1 MKRRHMERYEECCFR
16 NAGRLAERLRARR
29 ESGERLV
36 LANGCFD
43 LLHVGHVRYL
53 EGAAAHGEMLVVAL
67 NDDES
72 TRALKGSGR
81 PLFPEDERAE
91 MLLAIRWVDFVLI
104 FSEKTVDGVIR
115 ELRPDVHAKGT
126 DYTVE
131 SVPEIETAREVGCRT
146 VIVGDPKDHSSS
158 EIIERMDPGR

>member
-1 MKRRHMERYEECCFR
+1 MNRYNERYFR
-16 NAGRLAERLRARR
+16 DVSALTDGLRDRR

-43 LLHVGHVRYL
+43 MLHVGHIRYL
-53 EGAAAHGEMLVVAL
+53 EGASLHGEILVVAL

-72 TRALKGSGR
+72 TRRLKGAGR
-81 PLFPEDERAE
+81 PVFPEDERAE
-91 MLLAIRWVDFVLI
+91 MLLALRPVDFVLL
-104 FSEKTVDGVIR
+104 FSGETVDEIIR

-158 EIIERMDPGR
+158 EIIDLLGKKD

>member
-1 MKRRHMERYEECCFR
+1 MEKYKEKCFR
-16 NAGRLAERLRARR
+16 DVSALADRLRAGR
-29 ESGERLV
+29 EAGERLV

-43 LLHVGHVRYL
+43 LLHVGHIRYL
-53 EGAAAHGEMLVVAL
+53 DGAASHGDILVVAL

-72 TRALKGSGR
+72 TRMLKGSGR

-91 MLLAIRWVDFVLI
+91 MLLALRSVDFVLL
-104 FSEKTVDGVIR
+104 FSDKTVDGIIR

-126 DYTVE
+126 DYMVE
-131 SVPEIETAREVGCRT
+131 TVPEIETARDVGCMT

-158 EIIERMDPGR
+158 EIIDRLETES

>member
-1 MKRRHMERYEECCFR
+1 MNEGTDGYFR
-16 NAGRLAERLRARR
+16 DVAALAERLRTRR

-43 LLHVGHVRYL
+43 LLHVGHIRYL
-53 EGAAAHGEMLVVAL
+53 EEASTLGEILVVAL

-72 TRALKGSGR
+72 TRGLKGVGR
-81 PLFPEDERAE
+81 PLFCEDERAE
-91 MLLAIRWVDFVLI
+91 ILLALKAVDFVLL
-104 FSEKTVDGVIR
+104 FSEETVDRIIR

-158 EIIERMDPGR
+158 VIIGLLRKKD

>member
-1 MKRRHMERYEECCFR
+1 MERYRQECFR
-16 NAGRLAERLRARR
+16 DVSLLAEQLRARR
-29 ESGERLV
+29 DAGERLV

-53 EGAAAHGEMLVVAL
+53 EGAASHGEILVVAL

-72 TRALKGSGR
+72 TKALKGAGR

-91 MLLAIRWVDFVLI
+91 MLLAMRRVDFVLI
-104 FSEKTVDGVIR
+104 FSGETVDEIIR
-115 ELRPDVHAKGT
+115 ELRPDIHAKGT

-131 SVPEIETAREVGCRT
+131 SVPEMETAREVGCLT

-158 EIIERMDPGR
+158 GIIERIETER

>member
-1 MKRRHMERYEECCFR
+1 MNEGTERYFSDVSAL
-16 NAGRLAERLRARR
+16 AGRLEARR
-29 ESGERLV
+29 GKGERLV

-43 LLHVGHVRYL
+43 LLHVGHIRYL
-53 EGAAAHGEMLVVAL
+53 EEASAQGEILVVAL

-72 TRALKGSGR
+72 TRGLKGAGR
-81 PLFPEDERAE
+81 PVFPEDERAE
-91 MLLAIRWVDFVLI
+91 ILLALRCVDFVLL
-104 FSEKTVDGVIR
+104 FSGETVDRIIR
-115 ELRPDVHAKGT
+115 DLRPDVHAKGT

-158 EIIERMDPGR
+158 EIIGLMGEKD

>member
-1 MKRRHMERYEECCFR
+1 MNKNSERYFR
-16 NAGRLAERLRARR
+16 DVSVLTGRLRARR
-29 ESGERLV
+29 ENGERLV

-43 LLHVGHVRYL
+43 MLHVGHIRYL
-53 EGAAAHGEMLVVAL
+53 EEASSHGDILVVAL

-72 TRALKGSGR
+72 TERLKGAGR
-81 PLFPEDERAE
+81 PVFPEDERAE
-91 MLLAIRWVDFVLI
+91 MLLALRPVDFVLL
-104 FSEKTVDGVIR
+104 FSGETVDEIIR

-158 EIIERMDPGR
+158 EIIDLLGKKD

>member
-1 MKRRHMERYEECCFR
+1 MNVYEERCFR
-16 NAGRLAERLRARR
+16 DISVLADRLQARR
-29 ESGERLV
+29 EAGERLV

-43 LLHVGHVRYL
+43 MLHVGHIRYL
-53 EGAAAHGEMLVVAL
+53 EGAASHGGILVVAL

-81 PLFPEDERAE
+81 PVFPEDERAE
-91 MLLAIRWVDFVLI
+91 MLLALRPVDFVLL
-104 FSEKTVDGVIR
+104 FSGKTVDEIIR

-131 SVPEIETAREVGCRT
+131 SVPEVETAREVECIT
-146 VIVGDPKDHSSS
+146 VIVGDPKCHSSS
-158 EIIERMDPGR
+158 KIIGRLNTES

>member
-1 MKRRHMERYEECCFR
+1 MERKEENCFR
-16 NAGRLAERLRARR
+16 DMELLSSRLAARR
-29 ESGERLV
+29 EAGERLV

-53 EGAAAHGEMLVVAL
+53 EGAASHGDILVVAL
-67 NDDES
+67 NDDDS

-81 PLFPEDERAE
+81 PLFPEEERAE
-91 MLLAIRWVDFVLI
+91 MLLAMRSVDYVLI
-104 FSEKTVDGVIR
+104 FQGETVDGVIR
-115 ELRPDVHAKGT
+115 GLRPDIHAKGT

-158 EIIERMDPGR
+158 EIMGRFGTER